1 MSYVEVPVSGILPIR
16 NGSFWIDQTIP
27 GVLACLRKDDELLIL
42 NDGSTDDTES
52 RLISLTH
59 HDPRVRLIN
68 SRGEGLVK
76 TLNLGISEA
85 SHTWLARFDVD
96 DVYFPSRLS
105 RQVGVISKVGADCGA
120 IFSDYR
126 IRSSRGRNLGVIYSP
141 VFHIQTK
148 LSLYN
153 SQRTAHPSVLLN
165 RDAVNSVGGYLDDEF
180 PAEDLG
186 LWVRLSRIG
195 KLASFPGVLMEYVKS
210 DKSVSSV
217 KRMEV
222 ISKTKTVLQNFK
234 FSAQEIH
241 ELEAIIESP
250 INGYSKVSEGKVRSL
265 LFLYD
270 LVSSHKKLGM
280 TSEEMRSHAMKLCY
294 SAIESWDLESFKIS
308 VDRLR
313 RKLDR
318 II

>member
-16 NGSFWIDQTIP
+16 NGSFWINQTIP
-27 GVLACLRKDDELLIL
+27 DVLACLRKDDELLIL

-68 SRGEGLVK
+68 TRGEGLVK

-217 KRMEV
+217 NRMEV

-241 ELEAIIESP
+241 ELEAIVESP
-250 INGYSKVSEGKVRSL
+250 LNGYSRISEGKVRSL

-280 TSEEMRSHAMKLCY
+280 TSQAMRSHSMKLCY
-294 SAIESWDLESFKIS
+294 SALESLDLESFKIS